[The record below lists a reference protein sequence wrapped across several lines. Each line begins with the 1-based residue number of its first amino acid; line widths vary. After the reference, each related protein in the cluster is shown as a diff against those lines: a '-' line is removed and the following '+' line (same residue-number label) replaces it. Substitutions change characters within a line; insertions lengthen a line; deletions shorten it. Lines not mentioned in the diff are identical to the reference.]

1 MCSDTAVGYCG
12 LSSSRSEDFNV
23 TLGSRWC
30 FNLFSHKP
38 LAPWLSCSFWTWVTM
53 PWRSCALRS
62 AAWGPCGTFAWPT
75 TSSSI
80 CLQVSAVSEGSQHW
94 HSLQLHLPG
103 DLLWVSWVLHPALAG
118 LAVCVA
124 PSVLCVLAESW
135 KMLLKWE
142 KCIYLTAFA
151 IVSRKY
157 WASLRR
163 HKMPVTT
170 VIMIKWCFSQFSTI

>member
-23 TLGSRWC
+23 TLGSHWC

-80 CLQVSAVSEGSQHW
+80 YLQVSAVSEGSQ

-124 PSVLCVLAESW
+124 PCVLCVLAESW

-157 WASLRR
+157 WTSLRR

-170 VIMIKWCFSQFSTI
+170 VIMIKWCFSQFPTI